1 LIRRV
6 LSQVFAF
13 NIETKKMKI
22 NKIFIIVCLFLGN
35 KGLAQSSEQVL
46 SKFINQA
53 IDYSPRVKEQQQLLG
68 VGDYRIKMQETGLKP
83 QVSGD
88 VSYSRV
94 DPIAKATLPVN
105 GEPRIIQFQPHNN
118 YNASIAASYVIYDWG
133 RFKESVKKTVLEIQQ
148 QSGGIEIL
156 KHTLAYQVSQLY
168 FSIIY
173 LQKAIV
179 VQQDQVKLVQENG
192 KIITDRIKSGD
203 ALEYD
208 AVQVQ
213 VRYKNAEMRVVD
225 LQGQLERQYIFLSSL
240 IGSDAR
246 KSIPINAEL
255 QFVYGKTDMQSTY
268 NEAIVNN
275 VDLKGLLIKE
285 SVLAQE
291 VKISSMSSL
300 PTLAAN
306 ASLGVRNG
314 YLPDIAIL
322 RPNSLIGVKL
332 SIPIYTGKRGE
343 YNTQIAKINFDA
355 AKQGTESQKIQ
366 ISRDLENAYNDIKVA
381 NQKKELAASNIFQA
395 EYSLKL
401 AKKRLENGVSTPL
414 EIQSAETGLAE
425 AKFNLLQ
432 YDYQALLAKLEISR
446 LSGVKFW

>member
-1 LIRRV
+1 
-6 LSQVFAF
+6 
-13 NIETKKMKI
+13 
-22 NKIFIIVCLFLGN
+22 
-35 KGLAQSSEQVL
+35 
-46 SKFINQA
+46 
-53 IDYSPRVKEQQQLLG
+53 
-68 VGDYRIKMQETGLKP
+68 
-83 QVSGD
+83 
-88 VSYSRV
+88 
-94 DPIAKATLPVN
+94 
-105 GEPRIIQFQPHNN
+105 
-118 YNASIAASYVIYDWG
+118 VIYDWG

-173 LQKAIV
+173 LQKSIL

-213 VRYKNAEMRVVD
+213 VRYKNAEMRVID

-343 YNTQIAKINFDA
+343 YNTQIAKINLDA

-414 EIQSAETGLAE
+414 EIQSAETGLEE

-446 LSGVKFW
+446 ISGVKFW

>member
-1 LIRRV
+1 
-6 LSQVFAF
+6 
-13 NIETKKMKI
+13 MKI
-22 NKIFIIVCLFLGN
+22 NKILIIVCLFLGN
-35 KGLAQSSEQVL
+35 EVLAQSSEQVL
-46 SKFINQA
+46 SKLINQA
-53 IDYSPRVKEQQQLLG
+53 IEYSPRVKEQQQLLG
-68 VGDYRIKMQETGLKP
+68 VGDYRIKVQETGLKP

-105 GEPRIIQFQPHNN
+105 GEPREIQFQPHNN
-118 YNASIAASYVIYDWG
+118 YNVGVSASYVIYDWG
-133 RFKESVKKTVLEIQQ
+133 RFKEGVKKTVLEIQQ
-148 QSGGIEIL
+148 QTGGIETL

-168 FSIIY
+168 YSIIY

-192 KIITDRIKSGD
+192 KIIADRIKSGD
-203 ALEYD
+203 ALDYD

-213 VRYKNAEMRVVD
+213 VRYKNAEMRVID

-240 IGSDAR
+240 IGYDAR
-246 KSIPINAEL
+246 KLIPANAEL
-255 QFVYGKTDMQSTY
+255 QFAYGKTDAQSAY
-268 NEAIVNN
+268 NEAIQNN
-275 VDLKGLLIKE
+275 VDLKGLLTKE

-314 YLPDIAIL
+314 YLPDISVL

-332 SIPIYTGKRGE
+332 SIPIYTGKRGA
-343 YNTQIAKINFDA
+343 YNTQIAKINLDA

-381 NQKKELAASNIFQA
+381 SQKKELASSNIYQA

-414 EIQSAETGLAE
+414 EIQSAETGLEE

>member
-1 LIRRV
+1 
-6 LSQVFAF
+6 
-13 NIETKKMKI
+13 MKI
-22 NKIFIIVCLFLGN
+22 NKILVIVCLFLGN
-35 KGLAQSSEQVL
+35 EVLAQSSEQVL
-46 SKFINQA
+46 SKLINQA
-53 IDYSPRVKEQQQLLG
+53 IEYSPRVKEQQQLLST
-68 VGDYRIKMQETGLKP
+68 GDYRIKVQETGLKP

-105 GEPRIIQFQPHNN
+105 GEPKVIQFQPHNN
-118 YNASIAASYVIYDWG
+118 YNAGVNASYVIYDWG
-133 RFKESVKKTVLEIQQ
+133 RFKEAVKKTVLEIQQ
-148 QSGGIEIL
+148 QGGGIEAL
-156 KHTLAYQVSQLY
+156 KHNLSYQVAQLY
-168 FSIIY
+168 YSIIY

-179 VQQDQVKLVQENG
+179 VQQDQLKLVQENG
-192 KIITDRIKSGD
+192 KIIADRIKSGD
-203 ALEYD
+203 ALDYD

-213 VRYKNAEMRVVD
+213 VRYKNAEIRVID
-225 LQGQLERQYIFLSSL
+225 LQGQLEKQYIFLSSL
-240 IGSDAR
+240 IGFDAR
-246 KSIPINAEL
+246 KLIPNNAEL
-255 QFVYGKTDMQSTY
+255 QFNYSKPDLQSAY
-268 NEAIVNN
+268 NEAIRSN
-275 VDLKGLLIKE
+275 VDLKFLESKE
-285 SVLAQE
+285 GILAQE

-314 YLPDIAIL
+314 YLPDISIL

-332 SIPIYTGKRGE
+332 SIPIYTGKRGA
-343 YNTQIAKINFDA
+343 YNTQIAKINLDA
-355 AKQGTESQKIQ
+355 AKQSTESQKNQ

-381 NQKKELAASNIFQA
+381 NQKKELAASNIYQA

-414 EIQSAETGLAE
+414 EIQAAETGLEE

>member
-1 LIRRV
+1 
-6 LSQVFAF
+6 
-13 NIETKKMKI
+13 MKI
-22 NKIFIIVCLFLGN
+22 NKILVIVCLFLGN
-35 KGLAQSSEQVL
+35 EVLAQSSEQVL
-46 SKFINQA
+46 SKLINQA
-53 IDYSPRVKEQQQLLG
+53 IEYSPRVKEQQQLLST
-68 VGDYRIKMQETGLKP
+68 GDYRIKVQETGLKP

-105 GEPRIIQFQPHNN
+105 GEPKVIQFQPHNN
-118 YNASIAASYVIYDWG
+118 YNAGVNASYVIYDWG
-133 RFKESVKKTVLEIQQ
+133 RFKEAVKKTVLEIQQ
-148 QSGGIEIL
+148 QGGGIEAL
-156 KHTLAYQVSQLY
+156 KHNLSYQVAQLY
-168 FSIIY
+168 YSIIY

-179 VQQDQVKLVQENG
+179 VQQDQLKLVQENG
-192 KIITDRIKSGD
+192 KIIADRIKSGD
-203 ALEYD
+203 ALDYD

-213 VRYKNAEMRVVD
+213 VRYKNAEIRVID
-225 LQGQLERQYIFLSSL
+225 LQGQLEKQYIFLSSL

-246 KSIPINAEL
+246 KLIPNNAEL
-255 QFVYGKTDMQSTY
+255 QFNYSKPDLQSAY
-268 NEAIVNN
+268 NEAIRSN
-275 VDLKGLLIKE
+275 VDLKFLESKE
-285 SVLAQE
+285 GVLAQE

-314 YLPDIAIL
+314 YLPDISIL

-332 SIPIYTGKRGE
+332 SIPIYTGKRGA
-343 YNTQIAKINFDA
+343 YNTQIAKINLDA
-355 AKQGTESQKIQ
+355 AKQSTESQKNQ

-381 NQKKELAASNIFQA
+381 NQKKELAASNIYQA

-414 EIQSAETGLAE
+414 EIQAAETGLEE

>member
-1 LIRRV
+1 
-6 LSQVFAF
+6 
-13 NIETKKMKI
+13 MKI
-22 NKIFIIVCLFLGN
+22 NKILVIVCLFLGN
-35 KGLAQSSEQVL
+35 EVLAQSSEQVL
-46 SKFINQA
+46 SKLINQA
-53 IDYSPRVKEQQQLLG
+53 IEYSPRVKEQQQLLST
-68 VGDYRIKMQETGLKP
+68 GDYRIKVQETGLKP

-105 GEPRIIQFQPHNN
+105 GEPKVIQFQPHNN
-118 YNASIAASYVIYDWG
+118 YNAGVNASYVIYDWG
-133 RFKESVKKTVLEIQQ
+133 RFKEAVKKTVLEIQQ
-148 QSGGIEIL
+148 QGGGIEAL
-156 KHTLAYQVSQLY
+156 KHNLSYQVAQLY
-168 FSIIY
+168 YSIIY

-179 VQQDQVKLVQENG
+179 VQQDQLKLVQENG
-192 KIITDRIKSGD
+192 KIIADRIKSGD
-203 ALEYD
+203 ALDYD

-213 VRYKNAEMRVVD
+213 VRYKNAEIRVID
-225 LQGQLERQYIFLSSL
+225 LQGQLEKQYIFLSSL

-246 KSIPINAEL
+246 KLIPNNAEL
-255 QFVYGKTDMQSTY
+255 QFNYSKPDLQSAY
-268 NEAIVNN
+268 NEAIRSN
-275 VDLKGLLIKE
+275 VDLKFLESKE
-285 SVLAQE
+285 GILAQE

-314 YLPDIAIL
+314 YLPDISIL

-332 SIPIYTGKRGE
+332 SIPIYTGKRGA
-343 YNTQIAKINFDA
+343 YNTQIAKINLDA
-355 AKQGTESQKIQ
+355 AKQSTESQKNQ

-381 NQKKELAASNIFQA
+381 NQKKELAASNIYQA

-414 EIQSAETGLAE
+414 EIQAAETGLEE

>member
-1 LIRRV
+1 
-6 LSQVFAF
+6 
-13 NIETKKMKI
+13 MKI
-22 NKIFIIVCLFLGN
+22 NKILVIVCLFLGN
-35 KGLAQSSEQVL
+35 EVLAQSSEQVL
-46 SKFINQA
+46 SKLINQA
-53 IDYSPRVKEQQQLLG
+53 IEYSPRVKEQQQLLST
-68 VGDYRIKMQETGLKP
+68 GDYRIKVQETGLKP

-105 GEPRIIQFQPHNN
+105 GEPKVIQFQPHNN
-118 YNASIAASYVIYDWG
+118 YNAGVNASYVIYDWG
-133 RFKESVKKTVLEIQQ
+133 RFKEAVKKTVLEIQQ
-148 QSGGIEIL
+148 QGGGIEAL
-156 KHTLAYQVSQLY
+156 KHNLSYQVAQLY
-168 FSIIY
+168 YSIIY

-179 VQQDQVKLVQENG
+179 VQQDQLKLVQENG
-192 KIITDRIKSGD
+192 KIIADRIKSGD
-203 ALEYD
+203 ALDYD

-213 VRYKNAEMRVVD
+213 VRYKNAEIRVID
-225 LQGQLERQYIFLSSL
+225 LQGQLEKQYIFLSSL

-246 KSIPINAEL
+246 KLIPNNAEL
-255 QFVYGKTDMQSTY
+255 QFNYSKPDLPSAY
-268 NEAIVNN
+268 NEAIRSN
-275 VDLKGLLIKE
+275 VDLKFLESKE
-285 SVLAQE
+285 GILAQE

-314 YLPDIAIL
+314 YLPDISIL

-332 SIPIYTGKRGE
+332 SIPIYTGKRGA
-343 YNTQIAKINFDA
+343 YNTQIAKINLDA
-355 AKQGTESQKIQ
+355 AKQSTESQKNQ
-366 ISRDLENAYNDIKVA
+366 ISRDLENSYNDIKVA
-381 NQKKELAASNIFQA
+381 NQKKELAASNIYQA

-414 EIQSAETGLAE
+414 EIQAAETGLEE

>member
-1 LIRRV
+1 MRD
-6 LSQVFAF
+6 LSQVLVL

-22 NKIFIIVCLFLGN
+22 NKIFIIVYLFLGN
-35 KGLAQSSEQVL
+35 EVLAQNSEQVL

-68 VGDYRIKMQETGLKP
+68 VGDYRIKVQETGLKP

-88 VSYSRV
+88 VSYARV

-105 GEPRIIQFQPHNN
+105 GESRIIQFQPHNN
-118 YNASIAASYVIYDWG
+118 YNASVGATYVIYDWG

-148 QSGGIEIL
+148 HSGGIETL

-168 FSIIY
+168 YSIIY
-173 LQKAIV
+173 LQKAIE

-192 KIITDRIKSGD
+192 KIIADRIKSGD

-213 VRYKNAEMRVVD
+213 VRYKNAELRVID

-246 KSIPINAEL
+246 KLIPANAEL
-255 QFVYGKTDMQSTY
+255 QFAYGKSDMQGAY
-268 NEAIVNN
+268 NEAIQNN
-275 VDLKGLLIKE
+275 VDLKSLLTKE

-291 VKISSMSSL
+291 VKVSGMSSL

-314 YLPDIAIL
+314 YLPDISIL
-322 RPNSLIGVKL
+322 RPNSLVGVKL
-332 SIPIYTGKRGE
+332 TVPIYTGKRGV
-343 YNTQIAKINFDA
+343 YNTQIAKINLDA

-414 EIQSAETGLAE
+414 EIQSAETGLEE

-432 YDYQALLAKLEISR
+432 YDYQALLAKLEISK

>member
-1 LIRRV
+1 
-6 LSQVFAF
+6 
-13 NIETKKMKI
+13 MKI
-22 NKIFIIVCLFLGN
+22 NKILVIVCLFLGN
-35 KGLAQSSEQVL
+35 EVLAQSSEQVL
-46 SKFINQA
+46 SKLINQA
-53 IDYSPRVKEQQQLLG
+53 IEYSPRVKEQQQLLST
-68 VGDYRIKMQETGLKP
+68 GDYRIKVQETGLKP

-105 GEPRIIQFQPHNN
+105 GEPKVIQFQPHNN
-118 YNASIAASYVIYDWG
+118 YNAGVNASYVIYDWG
-133 RFKESVKKTVLEIQQ
+133 RFKEAVKKTVLEIQQ
-148 QSGGIEIL
+148 QGGGIEAL
-156 KHTLAYQVSQLY
+156 KHNLSYQVAQLY
-168 FSIIY
+168 YSIIY

-179 VQQDQVKLVQENG
+179 VQQDQLKLVQENG
-192 KIITDRIKSGD
+192 KIIADRIKSGD
-203 ALEYD
+203 ALDYD

-213 VRYKNAEMRVVD
+213 VRYKNAEIRVID
-225 LQGQLERQYIFLSSL
+225 LQGQLEKQYIFLSSL

-246 KSIPINAEL
+246 KLIPNNAEL
-255 QFVYGKTDMQSTY
+255 QFNYSKPDLQSAY
-268 NEAIVNN
+268 NEAIRSN
-275 VDLKGLLIKE
+275 VDLKFLESKE
-285 SVLAQE
+285 GILAQE
-291 VKISSMSSL
+291 IKIASMSSL

-314 YLPDIAIL
+314 YLPDISIL

-332 SIPIYTGKRGE
+332 SIPIYTGKRGA
-343 YNTQIAKINFDA
+343 YNTQIAKINLDA
-355 AKQGTESQKIQ
+355 AKQSTESQKNQ

-381 NQKKELAASNIFQA
+381 NQKKELAASNIYQA

-414 EIQSAETGLAE
+414 EIQAAETGLEE

>member
-1 LIRRV
+1 
-6 LSQVFAF
+6 
-13 NIETKKMKI
+13 
-22 NKIFIIVCLFLGN
+22 
-35 KGLAQSSEQVL
+35 
-46 SKFINQA
+46 
-53 IDYSPRVKEQQQLLG
+53 
-68 VGDYRIKMQETGLKP
+68 
-83 QVSGD
+83 
-88 VSYSRV
+88 
-94 DPIAKATLPVN
+94 
-105 GEPRIIQFQPHNN
+105 
-118 YNASIAASYVIYDWG
+118 
-133 RFKESVKKTVLEIQQ
+133 
-148 QSGGIEIL
+148 
-156 KHTLAYQVSQLY
+156 LAYQVSQLY

-213 VRYKNAEMRVVD
+213 VRYKNAEMRVID

-246 KSIPINAEL
+246 KLIAANAEL
-255 QFVYGKTDMQSTY
+255 HFAYGKTDMQSAY

-275 VDLKGLLIKE
+275 VDLKGLFIKE

-322 RPNSLIGVKL
+322 RPNSSIGVKL
-332 SIPIYTGKRGE
+332 SISIYTGKRGE
-343 YNTQIAKINFDA
+343 YNTQIAKIHLDA

-381 NQKKELAASNIFQA
+381 NQKKELAKSNIFQA

-401 AKKRLENGVSTPL
+401 AKNRLVNGVSTPL
-414 EIQSAETGLAE
+414 EIQSAETGLEE

-432 YDYQALLAKLEISR
+432 YDYQALLAKLEISK

>member
-1 LIRRV
+1 
-6 LSQVFAF
+6 
-13 NIETKKMKI
+13 
-22 NKIFIIVCLFLGN
+22 
-35 KGLAQSSEQVL
+35 
-46 SKFINQA
+46 
-53 IDYSPRVKEQQQLLG
+53 
-68 VGDYRIKMQETGLKP
+68 
-83 QVSGD
+83 

-173 LQKAIV
+173 LQKAIL

-314 YLPDIAIL
+314 YLPDIVIL

-343 YNTQIAKINFDA
+343 YNTQIAKINLDA

>member
-68 VGDYRIKMQETGLKP
+68 VGDYRIKVQETGLKP

-173 LQKAIV
+173 LQKSIL

-213 VRYKNAEMRVVD
+213 VRYKNAEMRVID

-255 QFVYGKTDMQSTY
+255 QFVYGKIDMQSTY

-343 YNTQIAKINFDA
+343 YNTQIAKINLDA

-414 EIQSAETGLAE
+414 EIQSAETGLEE

-446 LSGVKFW
+446 ISGVKFW

>member
-173 LQKAIV
+173 LQKAIL

-343 YNTQIAKINFDA
+343 YNTQIAKINLDA
-355 AKQGTESQKIQ
+355 AKRGTESQKIQ

>member
-1 LIRRV
+1 
-6 LSQVFAF
+6 
-13 NIETKKMKI
+13 MKI
-22 NKIFIIVCLFLGN
+22 NKILIIVCLFLGN
-35 KGLAQSSEQVL
+35 EVLAQSSEQVL
-46 SKFINQA
+46 SKLINQA
-53 IDYSPRVKEQQQLLG
+53 IEYSPRVKEQQQLLG
-68 VGDYRIKMQETGLKP
+68 VGDYRIKVQETGLKP

-105 GEPRIIQFQPHNN
+105 GEPREIQFQPHNN
-118 YNASIAASYVIYDWG
+118 YNVGVSASYVIYDWG
-133 RFKESVKKTVLEIQQ
+133 RFKEGVKKTVLEIQQ
-148 QSGGIEIL
+148 QTGGIETL

-168 FSIIY
+168 YSIIY

-192 KIITDRIKSGD
+192 KIIADRIKSGD
-203 ALEYD
+203 ALDYD

-213 VRYKNAEMRVVD
+213 VRYKNAEMRVID

-246 KSIPINAEL
+246 KLIPANAEL
-255 QFVYGKTDMQSTY
+255 QFAYGKTDAQSAY
-268 NEAIVNN
+268 NEAIQNN
-275 VDLKGLLIKE
+275 VDLKGLLTKE

-314 YLPDIAIL
+314 YLPDISVL

-332 SIPIYTGKRGE
+332 SIPIYTGKRGTF
-343 YNTQIAKINFDA
+343 NTQIAKINLDA
-355 AKQGTESQKIQ
+355 AKQSTESQKVLIN
-366 ISRDLENAYNDIKVA
+366 RDLENAYNDIKVA
-381 NQKKELAASNIFQA
+381 NQKKELAASNIYQA
-395 EYSLKL
+395 EYGLKL
-401 AKKRLENGVSTPL
+401 AKNRLANGVSTPL
-414 EIQSAETGLAE
+414 EIQSAETGLEE

-432 YDYQALLAKLEISR
+432 YDYQVLLAKLEIGR

>member
-1 LIRRV
+1 MSV
-6 LSQVFAF
+6 LPQVFVL
-13 NIETKKMKI
+13 NLETKKMKI
-22 NKIFIIVCLFLGN
+22 NKILIIVCLFLGN
-35 KGLAQSSEQVL
+35 EVLAQSSEQVL
-46 SKFINQA
+46 SKLINQA
-53 IDYSPRVKEQQQLLG
+53 IEYSPKVKEQQQLLS
-68 VGDYRIKMQETGLKP
+68 VGDYRIKVQETGLKP

-105 GEPRIIQFQPHNN
+105 GEPKVIQFQPHNN
-118 YNASIAASYVIYDWG
+118 YNAAVSASYVIYDWG

-148 QSGGIEIL
+148 QGGGIEAL
-156 KHTLAYQVSQLY
+156 KHNLGYQVAQLY
-168 FSIIY
+168 YSIVY
-173 LQKAIV
+173 LQKAII

-192 KIITDRIKSGD
+192 KIIADRIKSGD

-213 VRYKNAEMRVVD
+213 VRYKNAEMRVID
-225 LQGQLERQYIFLSSL
+225 LQGQLEKQYIFLSSL

-246 KSIPINAEL
+246 KLMPNNAEL
-255 QFVYGKTDMQSTY
+255 QFSYAKDDLQSAY
-268 NEAIVNN
+268 NEAIRGN
-275 VDLKGLLIKE
+275 VDLKFLESKE
-285 SVLAQE
+285 GILAQE
-291 VKISSMSSL
+291 VKISTMSNL

-314 YLPDIAIL
+314 YLPDISIL

-332 SIPIYTGKRGE
+332 SIPIYTGKRGA
-343 YNTQIAKINFDA
+343 YNTQIAKINLDA
-355 AKQGTESQKIQ
+355 AKQSTESQKIQ

-381 NQKKELAASNIFQA
+381 NQKKELAASNIYQA

-414 EIQSAETGLAE
+414 EIQSAETGLEE

>member
-1 LIRRV
+1 
-6 LSQVFAF
+6 
-13 NIETKKMKI
+13 MKI
-22 NKIFIIVCLFLGN
+22 NKILVIVCLFLGN
-35 KGLAQSSEQVL
+35 EVLAQSSEQVL
-46 SKFINQA
+46 SKLINQA
-53 IDYSPRVKEQQQLLG
+53 IEYSPRVKEQQQLLST
-68 VGDYRIKMQETGLKP
+68 GDYRTKVQETGLKP

-105 GEPRIIQFQPHNN
+105 GEPKVIQFQPHNN
-118 YNASIAASYVIYDWG
+118 YNAGVNASYVIYDWG
-133 RFKESVKKTVLEIQQ
+133 RFKEAVKKTVLEIQQ
-148 QSGGIEIL
+148 QGGGIEAL
-156 KHTLAYQVSQLY
+156 KHNLSYQVAQLY
-168 FSIIY
+168 YSIIY

-179 VQQDQVKLVQENG
+179 VQQDQLKLVQENG
-192 KIITDRIKSGD
+192 KIIADRIKSGD
-203 ALEYD
+203 ALDYD

-213 VRYKNAEMRVVD
+213 VRYKNAEIRVID
-225 LQGQLERQYIFLSSL
+225 LQGQLEKQYIFLSSL

-246 KSIPINAEL
+246 KLIPNNAEL
-255 QFVYGKTDMQSTY
+255 QFNYSKPDLQSAY
-268 NEAIVNN
+268 NEAIRSN
-275 VDLKGLLIKE
+275 VDLKFLESKE
-285 SVLAQE
+285 GILAQE
-291 VKISSMSSL
+291 VKIASMSSL

-314 YLPDIAIL
+314 YLPDISIL

-332 SIPIYTGKRGE
+332 SIPIYTGKRGA
-343 YNTQIAKINFDA
+343 YNTQIAKINLDA
-355 AKQGTESQKIQ
+355 AKQSTESQKNQ

-381 NQKKELAASNIFQA
+381 NQKKELAASNIYQA

-414 EIQSAETGLAE
+414 EIQAAETGLEE

>member
-1 LIRRV
+1 
-6 LSQVFAF
+6 
-13 NIETKKMKI
+13 MKI
-22 NKIFIIVCLFLGN
+22 NKILVIVCLFLGN
-35 KGLAQSSEQVL
+35 EVLAQSSEQVL
-46 SKFINQA
+46 SKLINQA
-53 IDYSPRVKEQQQLLG
+53 IEYSPRVKEQQQLLST
-68 VGDYRIKMQETGLKP
+68 GDYRIKVQETGLKP

-105 GEPRIIQFQPHNN
+105 GEPKVIQFQPHNN
-118 YNASIAASYVIYDWG
+118 YNAGVNASYVIYDWG
-133 RFKESVKKTVLEIQQ
+133 RFKEAVKKTVLEIQQ
-148 QSGGIEIL
+148 QGGGIEAL
-156 KHTLAYQVSQLY
+156 KHNLSYQVAQLY
-168 FSIIY
+168 YSIIY

-179 VQQDQVKLVQENG
+179 VQQDQLKLVQENG
-192 KIITDRIKSGD
+192 KIIADRIKSGD
-203 ALEYD
+203 ALDYD

-213 VRYKNAEMRVVD
+213 VRYKNAEIRVID
-225 LQGQLERQYIFLSSL
+225 LQGQLEKQYIFLSSL

-246 KSIPINAEL
+246 KLIPNNAEL
-255 QFVYGKTDMQSTY
+255 QFNYSKPDLQSAY
-268 NEAIVNN
+268 NEAIRSN
-275 VDLKGLLIKE
+275 VDLKFLESKE
-285 SVLAQE
+285 GILAQE
-291 VKISSMSSL
+291 VKIASMSSL

-314 YLPDIAIL
+314 YLPDISIL

-332 SIPIYTGKRGE
+332 SIPIYTGKRGA
-343 YNTQIAKINFDA
+343 YNTQIAKINLDA
-355 AKQGTESQKIQ
+355 AKQSTESQKNQ

-381 NQKKELAASNIFQA
+381 NQKKELAASNIYQA

-414 EIQSAETGLAE
+414 EIQAAETGLEE

>member
-68 VGDYRIKMQETGLKP
+68 VGDYRIKVQETGLKP

-213 VRYKNAEMRVVD
+213 VRYKNAEMRVID

-343 YNTQIAKINFDA
+343 YNTQIAKINLDA

-414 EIQSAETGLAE
+414 EIQSAETGLEE